1 MSEIFWHSDF
11 TSNTERELKILTLYY
26 DKINITNERVRSFH
40 FNFDS
45 AEFILPIESDFI
57 PKTFNRD
64 YKLLIDEKILCIDN
78 KTRSLE
84 ESSPYLNEIDKSG
97 IMKALKINENLIVSG
112 HSDGRD
118 TLTEE
123 AFSVLKNQIN
133 YEPGRTL
140 ISPFIWTYY
149 GMKLQ
154 SLVESIGKGN
164 KCINSSNIIN
174 RAFSTFIKESD
185 NQNKYAKIVSH
196 KSLALDAIQMNLPN
210 PEDLSFE
217 DILDLKLQLK
227 DELKLFS
234 QTINEIEVRNKQL
247 FDVNFSEREYQAL
260 FFNEIQKPFND
271 LKNKMKNLNSQK
283 FRKFTEKLSNPYTY
297 TPLLGSMCASIP
309 MQYALLFSLGLIGT
323 QSYLEYLEDKRELS
337 NNGFYFLL
345 KLK

>member
-1 MSEIFWHSDF
+1 MSEIFWYSDL

-26 DKINITNERVRSFH
+26 DKINITNERIRSFR

-57 PKTFNRD
+57 SSSFNTD
-64 YKLLIDEKILCIDN
+64 YKLLIDENVICINHKSRSREEFSIL
-78 KTRSLE
+78 S
-84 ESSPYLNEIDKSG
+84 NEMNESG
-97 IMKALKINENLIVSG
+97 IMKALKINEHLIASNNG
-112 HSDGRD
+112 KG
-118 TLTEE
+118 TLTKE
-123 AFSVLKNQIN
+123 AFNVLKNQIN
-133 YEPGRTL
+133 HERGTTL

-149 GMKLQ
+149 IMKLQ
-154 SLVESIGKGN
+154 SLVECIGEGN
-164 KCINSSNIIN
+164 KCISSSNIIN
-174 RAFSTFIKESD
+174 RALSTFITESD

-196 KSLALDAIQMNLPN
+196 QSLALDAIQMNLPN

-217 DILDLKLQLK
+217 DILNLKLRLK

-234 QTINEIEVRNKQL
+234 KTINEIEVRNKQL
-247 FDVNFSEREYQAL
+247 DTNLSEREYQAL

-271 LKNKMKNLNSQK
+271 LKIKMKNLNSQK
-283 FRKFTEKLSNPYTY
+283 FRKFTEKLNNPYTY

-309 MQYALLFSLGLIGT
+309 MQYAVLFSLGLTGT